1 MSSQPNN
8 LRLNHE
14 ERRFLG
20 VCAGIADYLDMPVVL
35 VRIIFVISIITWPTL
50 LLAYFALYFWLDRDL
65 NANKVYE

>member
-35 VRIIFVISIITWPTL
+35 VRIIFIISIITWPTL
-50 LLAYFALYFWLDRDL
+50 LLGLFRSLFLAGS
-65 NANKVYE
+65 